1 MLNIYTSKLV
11 EKIGVPK
18 FILSY
23 IILAIIIILIM
34 IASFIATNDNKYIF
48 LEECE
53 RLAQESVVFGKNQ
66 PYYLVYKNCNQPP
79 KRIKIKNYIFV
90 EK

>member
-1 MLNIYTSKLV
+1 MLDIYVSKLIN
-11 EKIGVPK
+11 KIGIPK

-23 IILAIIIILIM
+23 IALCIIIILIFV
-34 IASFIATNDNKYIF
+34 ASFIATNNDKYIF

-53 RLAQESVVFGKNQ
+53 RVAEESVVFGKNQ
-66 PYYLVYKNCNQPP
+66 PYYLVYKDCNQPP
-79 KRIKIKNYIFV
+79 RRVKVKNYIFV

>member
-1 MLNIYTSKLV
+1 MLDIYVSKLIS
-11 EKIGVPK
+11 KIGIPK

-23 IILAIIIILIM
+23 IILAIIIILILV
-34 IASFIATNDNKYIF
+34 ASFIATKDDKYIF

-53 RLAQESVVFGKNQ
+53 RLAEESVIFGKNQ
-66 PYYLVYKNCNQPP
+66 PYYLVYKDCNQPP

>member
-1 MLNIYTSKLV
+1 MLDIYVSKLIN
-11 EKIGVPK
+11 KIGIPK

-23 IILAIIIILIM
+23 IILYILIILIF
-34 IASFIATNDNKYIF
+34 IVSFIATNDDKYIF

-53 RLAQESVVFGKNQ
+53 RIAEDSVVFGKNH
-66 PYYLVYKNCNQPP
+66 PYYLLYKDCKQPP
-79 KRIKIKNYIFV
+79 RKIKIKNYIFV

>member
-1 MLNIYTSKLV
+1 MLDIYVSKLIN
-11 EKIGVPK
+11 KIGALK

-23 IILAIIIILIM
+23 IALCMIIILIFV
-34 IASFIATNDNKYIF
+34 ASFIATNNNRYIF

-53 RLAQESVVFGKNQ
+53 RVAEDSVVFGKNQ
-66 PYYLVYKNCNQPP
+66 PYYLVYKDCNQPP